1 MFHYRFENYSNLL
14 YKLKLFGTLKK
25 TFAMEMKDESLSSNI
40 FFYIYY
46 PLIEQ

>member
-1 MFHYRFENYSNLL
+1 MFHYRFENYSKLL
-14 YKLKLFGTLKK
+14 YKLKLFGALKK